1 MAASPETDALL
12 LIGDTYSSLSPSS
25 SPALSPTQ
33 ENSSLTTAAPP
44 EAAHL
49 DHTTPTPLPPPQ
61 QDTAECSELGESPQ
75 PTDAGGLAPKLPT
88 SEAAPAASPALEAA
102 SPEKPSS
109 PPSCAPDASV
119 EVLRDV
125 AASAASPPPSLQASL
140 PPSKAAPAVS
150 RALEAASPEKPSSP
164 PSCALDAPVEV
175 SPDVVVS
182 AASPPPSPQIAQVP
196 PVDAPSTVLPPCAPP
211 ATTSP
216 CAALDSSAAEAVATA
231 SQEAASPP
239 PASDRVSHSAP
250 APLAPQL
257 ESGSEGLQ
265 PQQHT
270 GPTSLEMMPQICEN
284 SEPAQPPPPPQAGRK
299 HVSSNAV
306 AGEVASAEA
315 AGSPLALEA
324 MDGERDTA
332 SDVPLALECGAE
344 EELPQQHPR
353 SPCSEL
359 VAPRCQNSEPAE
371 LPQVPPLLS
380 ESTYCSLESAVNEVA
395 AEAQEEAAGSPPKL
409 DAMGGEAAL
418 ESLSDGQLQEPMKT
432 SSSPMMEADPC
443 SPDMAPPGFESF
455 KSKWLPLSAP
465 TLPVESTQYLVE
477 VPATDTVCVMP
488 EAVAGSLAALEA
500 IDMKIGIPPGQLPT
514 SRGSEDGALHRSL
527 KLASS
532 LTTEAAPCSPDTPPP
547 GFENFKQ
554 SWLPQ
559 PSIPPSAK
567 TTYSPDVATTKEQL
581 VGKACSVPAPDT
593 TDVETD
599 IARNLLPALESGAGD
614 LLQGPE
620 PSSPSRKMQAA
631 PCSPHIMPPGFESSN
646 LPQLQLPSPI
656 AQTSHILQ
664 DSVATGAVFLTS
676 EDTPQPSPV
685 LEAKGVEMD
694 AAPALPTTLESG
706 VQESVQQE
714 PSQLP
719 SCTLQGTT
727 CSVEMLFSGS
737 ENLES
742 LADAVITTVTVEA
755 VDHPLSITEATKE
768 ANGHVLPPPL
778 ENGSSRPLP
787 CLEPKA
793 SSPVTQIAPSSPEV
807 TCTGPESL
815 ESFQQTSPHLAERID
830 SPSHLPVTESVTV
843 KSEKM
848 TQLLPSSQATDTDME
863 NALALQSPSKS
874 EEKPLPH
881 PEPSSPSGKDAP
893 CSPDI
898 APPGYENFDSSEELL
913 SPLCPNFGQY
923 FSILLS
929 VYNSLKPVFVCV
941 NLIIM

>member
-1 MAASPETDALL
+1 
-12 LIGDTYSSLSPSS
+12 
-25 SPALSPTQ
+25 
-33 ENSSLTTAAPP
+33 
-44 EAAHL
+44 
-49 DHTTPTPLPPPQ
+49 
-61 QDTAECSELGESPQ
+61 
-75 PTDAGGLAPKLPT
+75 
-88 SEAAPAASPALEAA
+88 
-102 SPEKPSS
+102 
-109 PPSCAPDASV
+109 
-119 EVLRDV
+119 
-125 AASAASPPPSLQASL
+125 
-140 PPSKAAPAVS
+140 
-150 RALEAASPEKPSSP
+150 
-164 PSCALDAPVEV
+164 
-175 SPDVVVS
+175 
-182 AASPPPSPQIAQVP
+182 
-196 PVDAPSTVLPPCAPP
+196 
-211 ATTSP
+211 
-216 CAALDSSAAEAVATA
+216 
-231 SQEAASPP
+231 
-239 PASDRVSHSAP
+239 
-250 APLAPQL
+250 
-257 ESGSEGLQ
+257 
-265 PQQHT
+265 
-270 GPTSLEMMPQICEN
+270 
-284 SEPAQPPPPPQAGRK
+284 
-299 HVSSNAV
+299 
-306 AGEVASAEA
+306 
-315 AGSPLALEA
+315 
-324 MDGERDTA
+324 
-332 SDVPLALECGAE
+332 
-344 EELPQQHPR
+344 
-353 SPCSEL
+353 
-359 VAPRCQNSEPAE
+359 
-371 LPQVPPLLS
+371 
-380 ESTYCSLESAVNEVA
+380 
-395 AEAQEEAAGSPPKL
+395 
-409 DAMGGEAAL
+409 
-418 ESLSDGQLQEPMKT
+418 
-432 SSSPMMEADPC
+432 
-443 SPDMAPPGFESF
+443 
-455 KSKWLPLSAP
+455 
-465 TLPVESTQYLVE
+465 
-477 VPATDTVCVMP
+477 
-488 EAVAGSLAALEA
+488 
-500 IDMKIGIPPGQLPT
+500 
-514 SRGSEDGALHRSL
+514 
-527 KLASS
+527 
-532 LTTEAAPCSPDTPPP
+532 
-547 GFENFKQ
+547 
-554 SWLPQ
+554 
-559 PSIPPSAK
+559 
-567 TTYSPDVATTKEQL
+567 
-581 VGKACSVPAPDT
+581 
-593 TDVETD
+593 
-599 IARNLLPALESGAGD
+599 
-614 LLQGPE
+614 
-620 PSSPSRKMQAA
+620 MQAA

-706 VQESVQQE
+706 IQESVQQE

>member
-1 MAASPETDALL
+1 
-12 LIGDTYSSLSPSS
+12 
-25 SPALSPTQ
+25 
-33 ENSSLTTAAPP
+33 
-44 EAAHL
+44 
-49 DHTTPTPLPPPQ
+49 
-61 QDTAECSELGESPQ
+61 
-75 PTDAGGLAPKLPT
+75 
-88 SEAAPAASPALEAA
+88 
-102 SPEKPSS
+102 
-109 PPSCAPDASV
+109 
-119 EVLRDV
+119 
-125 AASAASPPPSLQASL
+125 
-140 PPSKAAPAVS
+140 
-150 RALEAASPEKPSSP
+150 
-164 PSCALDAPVEV
+164 
-175 SPDVVVS
+175 
-182 AASPPPSPQIAQVP
+182 
-196 PVDAPSTVLPPCAPP
+196 VDAPPPVLPPCALP

-216 CAALDSSAAEAVATA
+216 CATLDSSATEAVATA
-231 SQEAASPP
+231 SQEAASPT
-239 PASDRVSHSAP
+239 PASDRVSHSTP
-250 APLAPQL
+250 APLTLQL
-257 ESGSEGLQ
+257 ESGSEGLP

-270 GPTSLEMMPQICEN
+270 GPASPEMMPQVCEN
-284 SEPAQPPPPPQAGRK
+284 SESAQPPPPPQAGST
-299 HVSSNAV
+299 HVSLNAV
-306 AGEVASAEA
+306 AGEVVEVASAEA
-315 AGSPLALEA
+315 AESPLALEP

-332 SDVPLALECGAE
+332 PDVPLALECGAE
-344 EELPQQHPR
+344 EELPQQQLR

-371 LPQVPPLLS
+371 LPQVPPVLS
-380 ESTYCSLESAVNEVA
+380 ESTYCSPESAVNEVA

-418 ESLSDGQLQEPMKT
+418 QSRSDGQLQEPMKT
-432 SSSPMMEADPC
+432 SSSPRMEADPC

-559 PSIPPSAK
+559 PSVPPSAK
-567 TTYSPDVATTKEQL
+567 TTYSPDVATTKEEL

-593 TDVETD
+593 TDMETD
-599 IARNLLPALESGAGD
+599 IAQNLLPALESGAGD

-664 DSVATGAVFLTS
+664 DSVTTGTVFLTS
-676 EDTPQPSPV
+676 EGTPQPSPV
-685 LEAKGVEMD
+685 LETKGVEMD

-719 SCTLQGTT
+719 SCTVQGTT

-755 VDHPLSITEATKE
+755 VDHPLSIAEATKE

-778 ENGSSRPLP
+778 ENGSSGPLP

-793 SSPVTQIAPSSPEV
+793 SSPVAQIAPSSPEV
-807 TCTGPESL
+807 TCTDPENL

-830 SPSHLPVTESVTV
+830 SPSHLPVTKSVTV

-848 TQLLPSSQATDTDME
+848 AQSLPSSQATDTDME
-863 NALALQSPSKS
+863 NALVLQSPSKS

-881 PEPSSPSGKDAP
+881 PQPCSPSGKDAP

-898 APPGYENFDSSEELL
+898 ALPGYKIFYSSEELRP
-913 SPLCPNFGQY
+913 PLCSNFGQY

-929 VYNSLKPVFVCV
+929 VYNSLKPVLSV
-941 NLIIM
+941 LT